1 MLKYIKIYSKYSKIL
16 LNVSILNV
24 SNITNDKPQNF
35 TELLGVK
42 EDDEIVKELQDRN
55 QSNRR
60 TDSENKQ
67 NHRNL

>member
-1 MLKYIKIYSKYSKIL
+1 MYSQYSKIL

-24 SNITNDKPQNF
+24 SNITNDKSKNF
-35 TELLGVK
+35 AELLGVK

-60 TDSENKQ
+60 TEGEN
-67 NHRNL
+67 